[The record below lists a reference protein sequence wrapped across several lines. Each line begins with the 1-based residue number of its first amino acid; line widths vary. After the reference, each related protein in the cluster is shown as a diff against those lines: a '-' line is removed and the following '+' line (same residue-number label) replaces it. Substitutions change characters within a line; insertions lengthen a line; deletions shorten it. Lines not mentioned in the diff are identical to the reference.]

1 MTLPAS
7 IENFLGPALSGWL
20 KMLCFI
26 VLFFL
31 MPLVGIVMLLWVMV
45 ASWIPG
51 STEGYH
57 RRPYRQA
64 RVDTLAWLG
73 RGYSLLLVLVVLI
86 VIWPN

>member
-1 MTLPAS
+1 MEAVYDFIKETVTIILTLVAMFAIALVMPIVGTAM
-7 IENFLGPALSGWL
+7 FLW
-20 KMLCFI
+20 MMI
-26 VLFFL
+26 
-31 MPLVGIVMLLWVMV
+31 

-64 RVDTLAWLG
+64 RVDSLVWIA

>member
-1 MTLPAS
+1 MEAVYDFIKETCTIILTLVAMFA
-7 IENFLGPALSGWL
+7 IAL
-20 KMLCFI
+20 
-26 VLFFL
+26 V
-31 MPLVGIVMLLWVMV
+31 MPIIGTVMLLWVMV

-64 RVDTLAWLG
+64 RVEALAWLG